1 MYASGV
7 SERFLRDVV
16 LREDGDFERDL
27 RISGDFERFLDDFL
41 RFELLSGDWRRR
53 SLGDFSL
60 DGDLSSDNLDQFRI
74 LFSLPFSL
82 LFSLLFLTG
91 DNDLSRARFSG
102 LFFPISKAS
111 LCFTKYSNSFSEP

>member
-7 SERFLRDVV
+7 SERFLRDV

-27 RISGDFERFLDDFL
+27 RISGDFERFLDDFV
-41 RFELLSGDWRRR
+41 RFERISGNKKEEK

-60 DGDLSSDNLDQFRI
+60 DGDLSSDSFDQFR
-74 LFSLPFSL
+74 LFFPF
-82 LFSLLFLTG
+82 LFLTG

-111 LCFTKYSNSFSEP
+111 LCFTKYSNNFSEP